1 MNNSEI
7 AAAFV
12 AMVNNQQEKKTVNG
26 RNNLSIRVVGY
37 KLALYSYSTPIAVYN
52 GSIVVVN
59 QTYLSSSTSKHQS
72 ALNCSRFNCRV
83 SLVYHFGGF
92 CGNSYG
98 FESPAAYTVSDLL
111 RQVAPLYSYQ
121 KRQYLSKNNRIYYRY
136 TLLKDEEGAIL
147 TYQKEIHSYTSEQA
161 AKDEMSRLNRLAV
174 AAA

>member
-26 RNNLSIRVVGY
+26 RNNLSIRVVGD
-37 KLALYSYSTPIAVYN
+37 KLALYSYSTTIAVYN

-59 QTYLSSSTSKHQS
+59 QTYLSRSTAKHQS

-83 SLVYHFGGF
+83 SIVLHFGGF

-98 FESPAAYTVSDLL
+98 FES
-111 RQVAPLYSYQ
+111 
-121 KRQYLSKNNRIYYRY
+121 
-136 TLLKDEEGAIL
+136 
-147 TYQKEIHSYTSEQA
+147 QA
-161 AKDEMSRLNRLAV
+161 A
-174 AAA
+174 